1 MTNSKSKKNKLDDFE
16 KRMKKLTEKALCE
29 LEYILND
36 EEAPAASKIQAAKT
50 LIDVAGLKKDAKEI
64 ADISYE
70 VFINRKSVGCK

>member
-1 MTNSKSKKNKLDDFE
+1 MNNSKTKKKKFDDFE
-16 KRMKKLTEKALCE
+16 KRMKKLTDKALCE

-36 EEAPAASKIQAAKT
+36 EEATAASKIQAAKT
-50 LIDVAGLKKDAKEI
+50 LIDVAGLKKESKEI